1 MCVEITPSPPWNVQ
15 ECSLGHA
22 HRGECVCV
30 CVRTWKSVCV
40 YEPLLGLYVH
50 VQVYVRGQV

>member
-1 MCVEITPSPPWNVQ
+1 M
-15 ECSLGHA
+15 ECTGMRSGA
-22 HRGECVCV
+22 RTRVNVCV
-30 CVRTWKSVCV
+30 CVHTWKSVCV